1 MSSLLRLESISKAFG
16 GIQALQNISFA
27 IEAGKVTALIGPN
40 GSGKST
46 LFNILSHLLPHDGGK
61 IFFKDAE
68 VGSLPTHRLA
78 SMGISRTF
86 QDLRAFPNLTVRDHL
101 EMALGNADG
110 SLFKS
115 FFSPRRQKDER
126 VRHFLDLVG
135 LEADPEQTGANL
147 SYGQT
152 KLLGIAMAVARP
164 HSLILFDE
172 PVAGVNPLL
181 RKKICEV
188 IVKLRASGDTLLLIE
203 HDMNFVMDLSD
214 RIIVLDA
221 GEVIADGDPAA
232 IAQNPKVLE
241 AYLGERRAGT

>member
-1 MSSLLRLESISKAFG
+1 MSLLRLESISKSFG
-16 GIQALQNISFA
+16 GIQALRDISFG
-27 IEAGKVTALIGPN
+27 IESGKVTALIGPN

-46 LFNILSHLLPHDGGK
+46 LFNILSHLLVADSGK
-61 IFFKDAE
+61 LFFKGTE
-68 VGSLPTHRLA
+68 VSSFPTHRLA

-86 QDLRAFPNLTVRDHL
+86 QDLRVFPNLSVRDHL
-101 EMALGNADG
+101 EMALENADG
-110 SLFKS
+110 RLFKS
-115 FFSPRRQKDER
+115 FFSPRRQHDAE

-135 LEADPEQTGANL
+135 LDADPEQTGANL

-188 IVKLRASGDTLLLIE
+188 IVKLRTSGDTLLLIE

-221 GEVIADGDPAA
+221 GEVIADGDPSAV
-232 IAQNPKVLE
+232 AQNPKVLE

>member
-1 MSSLLRLESISKAFG
+1 MTPLLRLESISKSFG
-16 GIQALQNISFA
+16 GIHALQNISFG

-46 LFNILSHLLPHDGGK
+46 LFNILSHLLALDGGK
-61 IFFKDAE
+61 IFFKETE
-68 VGSLPTHRLA
+68 VSSLPTHRLA
-78 SMGISRTF
+78 EKGISRTF
-86 QDLRAFPNLTVRDHL
+86 QDLRVFPNLSVRDHL

-110 SLFKS
+110 NLFKS
-115 FFSPRRQKDER
+115 FFSARREKDGE
-126 VRHFLDLVG
+126 VRRFLDLVG

-181 RKKICEV
+181 RKKICDV
-188 IVKLRASGDTLLLIE
+188 IVKLREAGDTLLLIE

-221 GEVIADGDPAA
+221 GLVIADGDPSS
-232 IAQNPKVLE
+232 ISQNPKVLE